1 MSHSSFLK
9 SRKNFRKHHIEKDSP
24 RIYRRKNR
32 QVFPRKKRYLPNTI
46 FRLRRYGDPVPLS
59 EVIFDVIEILAGEF
73 EPSSHLEESNLT
85 RSQVDRGER

>member
-32 QVFPRKKRYLPNTI
+32 QAFPRKDLNFPGTSPWR
-46 FRLRRYGDPVPLS
+46 RRYGDLVPLS
-59 EVIFDVIEILAGEF
+59 QIIFDIIEILSYQF
-73 EPSSHLEESNLT
+73 EPSSHLKQSSKTGSE
-85 RSQVDRGER
+85 VDRGDR